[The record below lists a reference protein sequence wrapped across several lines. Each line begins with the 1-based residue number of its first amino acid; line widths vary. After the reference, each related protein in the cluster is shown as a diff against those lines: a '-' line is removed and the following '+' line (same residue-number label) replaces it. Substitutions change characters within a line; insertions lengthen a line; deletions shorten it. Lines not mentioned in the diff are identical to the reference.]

1 MILLNLLAV
10 SIGIGLLVTLLLVE
24 VFGLAAGGLVVPG
37 YVALKL
43 LQPWSVAMTLL
54 AAYITYIA
62 VRTLSSFMVVYGRRK
77 TALMILFGY
86 LTGSLIDLSMGGVLS
101 FPAPE
106 TAGSAATAGS
116 AMHFSYFELSVIGY
130 IIPGLIA
137 IWFERQG
144 VVKTLVGLIVSAV
157 LVRLILVLI
166 MPDVLMTYEA
176 EQALNRADLTT
187 VLQEFFE

>member
-43 LQPWSVAMTLL
+43 LQPWSVALTLL
-54 AAYITYIA
+54 AAYLTYIV
-62 VRTLSSFMVVYGRRK
+62 VRTMSSFMVVYGRRK

-86 LTGSLIDLSMGGVLS
+86 LSGSLLDLSMGGVLS
-101 FPAPE
+101 FPAAD
-106 TAGSAATAGS
+106 TGSSGAPGS
-116 AMHFSYFELSVIGY
+116 AMHFRYFELSVIGY

-144 VVKTLVGLIVSAV
+144 VVKTLVGLIVSSV

-166 MPDVLMTYEA
+166 MPDVLMTFEA
-176 EQALNRADLTT
+176 EQALNRADLAT

>member
-54 AAYITYIA
+54 AAYVTYIA

-86 LTGSLIDLSMGGVLS
+86 LSGSLMDMAMGGVLS

-106 TAGSAATAGS
+106 TGAAGTAGS

-176 EQALNRADLTT
+176 EQALNRADITT
-187 VLQEFFE
+187 VLQEVFE

>member
-43 LQPWSVAMTLL
+43 MQPWAVALTLL
-54 AAYITYIA
+54 ASYVTFIA

-86 LTGSLIDLSMGGVLS
+86 LTGSILDMSLGGVLS
-101 FPAPE
+101 FPMGG
-106 TAGSAATAGS
+106 AGESGS
-116 AMHFSYFELSVIGY
+116 TQFKYFELSVIGY

-144 VVKTLVGLIVSAV
+144 VVKTLVGLVVSAV

-166 MPDVLMTYEA
+166 MPDILMAYEA
-176 EQALNRADLTT
+176 EQALNRADLST
-187 VLQEFFE
+187 VLQELFQ

>member
-43 LQPWSVAMTLL
+43 LQPWSIAMTLL
-54 AAYITYIA
+54 ASYITFIA

-77 TALMILFGY
+77 TGLMILFGY
-86 LTGSLIDLSMGGVLS
+86 LTGSLIDMSMGGVLS
-101 FPAPE
+101 FPTTETGAAVS
-106 TAGSAATAGS
+106 TAGSAT
-116 AMHFSYFELSVIGY
+116 HFTYFELGVIGY

-137 IWFERQG
+137 IWFDRQG

-166 MPDVLMTYEA
+166 MPDVLMSYEA

-187 VLQEFFE
+187 VVQEMFR

>member
-54 AAYITYIA
+54 AAYLTFIV

-86 LTGSLIDLSMGGVLS
+86 LSGSLIDLSMGGVLS
-101 FPAPE
+101 FPSTDAG
-106 TAGSAATAGS
+106 GSATQ
-116 AMHFSYFELSVIGY
+116 FTYFELSVIGY

-144 VVKTLVGLIVSAV
+144 VIKTLVGLIVSAV

-166 MPDVLMTYEA
+166 MPEILMTYEA

-187 VLQEFFE
+187 VLQELFE

>member
-54 AAYITYIA
+54 AAYLTFIV

-86 LTGSLIDLSMGGVLS
+86 LSGSLIDLSMGGVLS
-101 FPAPE
+101 FPS
-106 TAGSAATAGS
+106 TDTGGSATQ
-116 AMHFSYFELSVIGY
+116 FTYFEMSVIGY

-166 MPDVLMTYEA
+166 MPEILMTYEA
-176 EQALNRADLTT
+176 EQAFNRADLTT

>member
-37 YVALKL
+37 YIALKL
-43 LQPWSVAMTLL
+43 LQPWSVAMTLIASYL
-54 AAYITYIA
+54 TYIA
-62 VRTLSSFMVVYGRRK
+62 VRTLASFMVVYGRRR
-77 TALMILFGY
+77 TALMILIGY
-86 LTGSLIDLSMGGVLS
+86 IFGSLIDLSMGGVLS
-101 FPAPE
+101 FPVSGPDGASSSE
-106 TAGSAATAGS
+106 Y
-116 AMHFSYFELSVIGY
+116 SYFELSVIGY

-157 LVRLILVLI
+157 LVRLILIVFL
-166 MPDVLMTYEA
+166 PDVLMNYEL
-176 EQALNRADLTT
+176 EQAWNRADTQSVIEEL
-187 VLQEFFE
+187 LR

>member
-54 AAYITYIA
+54 AAYVTFIA

-86 LTGSLIDLSMGGVLS
+86 LSGSLIDLSMGGVLS
-101 FPAPE
+101 FP
-106 TAGSAATAGS
+106 TAGNTSSATQ
-116 AMHFSYFELSVIGY
+116 FSYFELSVIGY

-144 VVKTLVGLIVSAV
+144 VVKTLVGLVVSAV
-157 LVRLILVLI
+157 LVRLILVVI
-166 MPDVLMTYEA
+166 MPEVLMTYEA

-187 VLQEFFE
+187 VLQEIFE

>member
-1 MILLNLLAV
+1 MMLLNLLAV

-43 LQPWSVAMTLL
+43 MQPWSVAMTLV
-54 AAYITYIA
+54 AAYFTYIA

-86 LTGSLIDLSMGGVLS
+86 LAGSLIDLSMGGVLS
-101 FPAPE
+101 FPTGEQGAS
-106 TAGSAATAGS
+106 SAS
-116 AMHFSYFELSVIGY
+116 QFKYFELSVIGY

-137 IWFERQG
+137 IWFDRQG
-144 VVKTLVGLIVSAV
+144 VVKTLVGLVVSSV

-166 MPDVLMTYEA
+166 MPDILMSYEA
-176 EQALNRADLTT
+176 EQALNRADFTT
-187 VLQEFFE
+187 VMEGWFE

>member
-54 AAYITYIA
+54 AAYLTFIV

-86 LTGSLIDLSMGGVLS
+86 LSGSLIDLSMGGVLS
-101 FPAPE
+101 FPSPE
-106 TAGSAATAGS
+106 TGGSATQ
-116 AMHFSYFELSVIGY
+116 FTYFELSVIGY

-166 MPDVLMTYEA
+166 MPEVLMTYEA

>member
-43 LQPWSVAMTLL
+43 MQPWSVALTLL
-54 AAYITYIA
+54 AAYLTFIA

-86 LTGSLIDLSMGGVLS
+86 LSGSLIDLSMGGVLS
-101 FPAPE
+101 FPNAE
-106 TAGSAATAGS
+106 TGRGATQ
-116 AMHFSYFELSVIGY
+116 FTYFELSVIGY

-144 VVKTLVGLIVSAV
+144 VVKTLVGLTVSAV

-166 MPDVLMTYEA
+166 MPEVLMTYEA

-187 VLQEFFE
+187 VIQEFLQ

>member
-43 LQPWSVAMTLL
+43 LQPWSVALTIL
-54 AAYITYIA
+54 ASYLTYII

-86 LTGSLIDLSMGGVLS
+86 LAGSLIDMSMGGVLS
-101 FPAPE
+101 FPVGEP
-106 TAGSAATAGS
+106 GSISSTQ
-116 AMHFSYFELSVIGY
+116 FTYFELNVIGY

-137 IWFERQG
+137 IWFDRQG
-144 VVKTLVGLIVSAV
+144 VAKTLVGLIVSAV
-157 LVRLILVLI
+157 LVRLILVLV
-166 MPDVLMTYEA
+166 MPDALMAYET
-176 EQALNRADLTT
+176 EQAWNRAELST
-187 VLQEFFE
+187 VLEELLR

>member
-37 YVALKL
+37 YIALKL
-43 LQPWSVAMTLL
+43 LQPWSVALTLV
-54 AAYITYIA
+54 AAYVTYIA

-86 LTGSLIDLSMGGVLS
+86 LTGALMDLGLGGVMS
-101 FPAPE
+101 FPSGSAE
-106 TAGSAATAGS
+106 TASSTQ
-116 AMHFSYFELSVIGY
+116 FSYFELSVIGY

-144 VVKTLVGLIVSAV
+144 VLKTLVGLIVSSV
-157 LVRLILVLI
+157 LVRLILVVI
-166 MPDVLMTYEA
+166 MPDILMTYEA
-176 EQALNRADLTT
+176 EQALNRADLGT
-187 VLQEFFE
+187 VLERVFE

>member
-43 LQPWSVAMTLL
+43 MQPWSIGLTLL
-54 AAYITYIA
+54 ASWLTYIS

-77 TALMILFGY
+77 TALMILIGY
-86 LTGSLIDLSMGGVLS
+86 LFGSVIDLSLGGVLT
-101 FPAPE
+101 FPIGDDGAS
-106 TAGSAATAGS
+106 GSSQYT
-116 AMHFSYFELSVIGY
+116 YFELSVIGY

-137 IWFERQG
+137 IWFDRQG
-144 VVKTLVGLIVSAV
+144 VMKTLVGLIVSSV
-157 LVRLILVLI
+157 LVRLILILI
-166 MPDVLMTYEA
+166 MPDVLMTHEA
-176 EQALNRADLTT
+176 EQALNRAEFTT
-187 VLQEFFE
+187 VIEEMFR

>member
-43 LQPWSVAMTLL
+43 LQPWSVALTLL
-54 AAYITYIA
+54 AAYITYIT

-77 TALMILFGY
+77 TALMILIGY
-86 LTGSLIDLSMGGVLS
+86 LTGSVLDMSMGGVLS
-101 FPAPE
+101 FPA
-106 TAGSAATAGS
+106 TDGGAVAGTAGS
-116 AMHFSYFELSVIGY
+116 AMHFRYFELSVIGY

-157 LVRLILVLI
+157 LVRLILVVI
-166 MPDVLMTYEA
+166 MPEVLMTYEA
-176 EQALNRADLTT
+176 EQALNRADLGT
-187 VLQEFFE
+187 VLEEVFK

>member
-54 AAYITYIA
+54 AAYLTFIV

-86 LTGSLIDLSMGGVLS
+86 LSGSLIDLSMGGVLS
-101 FPAPE
+101 FPS
-106 TAGSAATAGS
+106 TDTGGSATQ
-116 AMHFSYFELSVIGY
+116 FTYFEMNVIGY

-166 MPDVLMTYEA
+166 MPEILMTYEA

>member
-43 LQPWSVAMTLL
+43 LQPWSVALTLL
-54 AAYITYIA
+54 AAYLTYIT
-62 VRTLSSFMVVYGRRK
+62 VRTMSSFMVIYGRRK
-77 TALMILFGY
+77 TALMILIGY
-86 LTGSLIDLSMGGVLS
+86 LAGSLLDLSMGGVLS
-101 FPAPE
+101 FPAPDSE
-106 TAGSAATAGS
+106 GTRLAGS

-166 MPDVLMTYEA
+166 MPDVLMTYEDQ
-176 EQALNRADLTT
+176 QALNRADFTA
-187 VLQEFFE
+187 VLQEIFE